1 MSFRVLVDIALRA
14 LSPAINDPTT
24 AVQVLDCEEDLLRT
38 LVGRDLTAG
47 EIRGPHGKTRVLLA
61 LPVWDDYVALA
72 VDEIIEAGAGHL
84 RIRGR
89 VERLLRE
96 LIALAPE
103 HRRAPLQLRL
113 DDLYA
118 RWPALQP
125 GAGPFIPG
133 RS

>member
-1 MSFRVLVDIALRA
+1 M
-14 LSPAINDPTT
+14 
-24 AVQVLDCEEDLLRT
+24 
-38 LVGRDLTAG
+38 
-47 EIRGPHGKTRVLLA
+47 
-61 LPVWDDYVALA
+61 ALA
-72 VDEIIEAGAGHL
+72 VDEIVEAGAGKS

-103 HRRAPLQLRL
+103 HRRTPLQFRL
-113 DDLYA
+113 DDLHA
-118 RWPALQP
+118 RWPSPQP